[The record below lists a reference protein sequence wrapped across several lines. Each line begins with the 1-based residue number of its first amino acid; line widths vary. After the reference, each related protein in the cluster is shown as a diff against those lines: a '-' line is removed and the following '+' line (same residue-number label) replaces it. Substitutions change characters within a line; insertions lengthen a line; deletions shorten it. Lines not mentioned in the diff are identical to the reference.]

1 MRDAQEEARRTKVD
15 AFKMASRSDSRLK
28 TTFSSCSE
36 LFGGSKICAAPQR
49 RGSSPGIFSSE
60 RTEPNGSSVTRVHAA
75 QGAFHARRVR
85 EQPVDGSMQH
95 TEHAHEHGDTA
106 QLVRSVPDITQTWH
120 ERTAEARM
128 SSQFR
133 AWQKWSDRNARSTS
147 TATPGLPKTPELA
160 RARSRRVAARAQQ
173 KVEFAIEKQGKG
185 SLLWKARTGALK
197 DLRIVHMERSGVTD
211 KKATFLGEELAF
223 IDPGRPVHVLLSEN
237 WIGEAGAA
245 AIAAGLAASN
255 CTHRIN
261 LSQNRIGG
269 AGAGHFAKLISL
281 KSELRSLDLSDNPL
295 GLASFEALSDA
306 LAKSATLRVLRL
318 DRAGAGVGGALEALA
333 AALSSDSC
341 TLKGLSLRKNAIR
354 GLGACVLA
362 EALMENTCLHSLELG
377 NNNISEAPLADGS
390 AGAATRIGV
399 ALKENTTLR
408 WLDLTHNDIGDKGA
422 TELASAL
429 EHNHTLHKLVLS
441 ENLHITSAGCAS
453 FIKAK
458 KFGWID
464 NIVVTAA
471 AGGDNSKAK
480 GEHLGGLDA
489 LVGGGSVFATSS
501 KQLAKAALTVELAG
515 CFTKGNIPASLLKE
529 LGML

>member
-1 MRDAQEEARRTKVD
+1 
-15 AFKMASRSDSRLK
+15 
-28 TTFSSCSE
+28 
-36 LFGGSKICAAPQR
+36 
-49 RGSSPGIFSSE
+49 
-60 RTEPNGSSVTRVHAA
+60 
-75 QGAFHARRVR
+75 
-85 EQPVDGSMQH
+85 
-95 TEHAHEHGDTA
+95 
-106 QLVRSVPDITQTWH
+106 
-120 ERTAEARM
+120 M

-133 AWQKWSDRNARSTS
+133 AWQKWFDRNARSTS

-160 RARSRRVAARAQQ
+160 RARGRRVAARAQQ
-173 KVEFAIEKQGKG
+173 KVELAVEKQGKG

-223 IDPGRPVHVLLSEN
+223 IDQGRPVHVLLSEN

-269 AGAGHFAKLISL
+269 AGAGHFGKLISL
-281 KSELRSLDLSDNPL
+281 QSELRSLDLSDNPL

-306 LAKSATLRVLRL
+306 LAKPATLRVLRL
-318 DRAGAGVGGALEALA
+318 DRTGAGVGGALEALA
-333 AALSSDSC
+333 TALSSDSC

-354 GLGACVLA
+354 GLGACFLA
-362 EALMENTCLHSLELG
+362 EALMENTCLRSLELG

-390 AGAATRIGV
+390 AGGATRIAV
-399 ALKENTTLR
+399 ALQENTTLR

-422 TELASAL
+422 NELASAL

-441 ENLHITSAGCAS
+441 ENLNITSAGCAS

-458 KFGWID
+458 KLGWID
-464 NIVVTAA
+464 DIIVTAA
-471 AGGDNSKAK
+471 AGGDN
-480 GEHLGGLDA
+480 GQQLGGIDA
-489 LVGGGSVFATSS
+489 LVGGGEVDQPNRSTGSTSS
-501 KQLAKAALTVELAG
+501 ASIPTFFETSRKSQVTKAAPLTVELAG